1 VWELRDWLVGQW
13 RAKGL
18 AFTLGSPTGLP
29 GAATSEVVETMS
41 CTELVGRPAEVDRLA
56 GVIFVGVPEPTMI
69 ELVQSDLPHRAS
81 GEAFS
86 VPELVRAHLVYGE
99 WLRRNKR
106 CLDARAHLESAY
118 ESFTEMGAMATAERA
133 LIEPAVAGLRARK
146 RIVDTRVDPN
156 PQER

>member
-1 VWELRDWLVGQW
+1 MWELRDWLVGQW

-18 AFTLGSPTGLP
+18 AFTLGLPTGPP
-29 GAATSEVVETMS
+29 GAATSDVMETMS
-41 CTELVGRPAEVDRLA
+41 CTELVGRRAEVDRLA
-56 GVIFVGVPEPTMI
+56 GVTFVGVPEPTTI

-86 VPELVRAHLVYGE
+86 VPELVRVHLLCGE
-99 WLRRNKR
+99 WLRRKKQ

-118 ESFTEMGAMATAERA
+118 ELFSEMDTTATAERA
-133 LIEPAVAGLRARK
+133 LIEPAATGLRARK

-156 PQER
+156 PQE